1 MELYY
6 MTHPNCLT
14 VSNNNP
20 YPITPL
26 IIMYEDEIILEL
38 MNTPG
43 EIYDIPELQQE
54 DKFDVE
60 GYINGET
67 DYAW

>member
-1 MELYY
+1 
-6 MTHPNCLT
+6 
-14 VSNNNP
+14 
-20 YPITPL
+20 
-26 IIMYEDEIILEL
+26 MYEAEILLEL